1 MEGNTFNQIAK
12 DYHSKRRKPWKPLEF
27 FLDYLKKKKYVFNG
41 ICLDLGCA
49 NGRNF
54 KILGVKPKKLIG
66 IDFSLEF
73 LKIAQNNLKNSNYF
87 SKSESNLIQILL
99 ADINYLPLRINSVNN
114 IFSIATIHHIREK
127 NKRKNLISQLNSIL
141 NQKGYLLITVWRK
154 WQEKY
159 RSYFIVDGLKRSL
172 SYKHREQ
179 QKLTGLRQFGDK
191 IVPWTVSA
199 ENKIY
204 KRFYHFFSKHEIK
217 HLLKILSIKEFKIM
231 GGPNN
236 NDNFFILAQKKL
248 TDDIQLS

>member
-1 MEGNTFNQIAK
+1 MEGNTFDQIAK
-12 DYHSKRRKPWKPLEF
+12 DYHSKRKKPWKPLEF
-27 FLDYLKKKKYVFNG
+27 FLEYLKKKRYGFHG

-73 LKIAQNNLKNSNYF
+73 LKIAQNNLKNPNEF

-99 ADINYLPLRINSVNN
+99 ADINHLPIRTNSVSN
-114 IFSIATIHHIREK
+114 IFSIATIHHIKDK
-127 NKRKNLISQLNSIL
+127 NTRKKLISHLYSIL
-141 NQKGYLLITVWRK
+141 NQNGYLLITVWRK

-159 RSYFIVDGLKRSL
+159 RSYFLIDGIKRSI
-172 SYKHREQ
+172 SYKHREH
-179 QKLTGLRQFGDK
+179 QKLSGLNQFGDK
-191 IVPWTVSA
+191 YVPWTLST

-217 HLLKILSIKEFKIM
+217 NLLKEFMIKEFKIM

-236 NDNFFILAQKKL
+236 NDNFFILAQKNL
-248 TDDIQLS
+248 NDGTQLS